1 MESLETPGRQL
12 VDSIH
17 EHKYTRRMM
26 GGQVAVMIEEQISCG
41 IGEECRSRVEVQ
53 C

>member
-1 MESLETPGRQL
+1 METPGRQL

-17 EHKYTRRMM
+17 EHTYTRRMM
-26 GGQVAVMIEEQISCG
+26 GGGQVAVMIEEQISCG
-41 IGEECRSRVEVQ
+41 IGEECRSRVVVQ